1 MKTVKLYDTD
11 SYVKE
16 FTAKVISC
24 EVDGNL
30 WLTVLD
36 RTAFFPEAGGQESDK
51 GFINDIPVD
60 DVQIKD
66 SVIYHRMLQPVEAG
80 SEVQCRLDWNRRFF
94 NMQNHTG
101 EHVFS
106 GIAHKMFGCENVGFH
121 LGSEEVTVDFDIELD
136 EVQID
141 AIEFMAN
148 RAVYN
153 NLPVTVEYPDSDKL
167 STLEYRSKLE
177 LTEDV
182 RIVTIKDID
191 VCACC
196 APHVAST
203 GEIGLIK
210 VMSFMRHRGGVR
222 IFMKCGEYA
231 VKDAISKQKNL
242 SKIAVAL
249 CAKPNETAA
258 TFEKFYNDHNELK
271 QKFSMLKKELSQLKA
286 KNIEDTDGNI
296 VLFEDGADMNSLRA
310 IVLDGMKHAGGVCAG
325 FSGDDEKGY
334 TYVIASQSV
343 ALRAKSKEI
352 NTSLNG
358 KGGGSD
364 EMIQG
369 SVKATREE
377 IEKYFSEV

>member
-1 MKTVKLYDTD
+1 MKTIKLYDTD
-11 SYVKE
+11 SYLKE

-24 EVDGNL
+24 KEEGLDWV
-30 WLTVLD
+30 TVLD
-36 RTAFFPEAGGQESDK
+36 QTAFFPEAGGQESDK
-51 GFINDIPVD
+51 GYINDICVD

-66 SVIYHRMLQPVEAG
+66 GVIYHRMTAPVEEG
-80 SEVQCRLDWNRRFF
+80 TEVQCKLDWNRRFF

-106 GIAHKMFGCENVGFH
+106 GIAHKMCGCENVGFH
-121 LGSEEVTVDFDIELD
+121 LGNEEVTVDFDKELS
-136 EVQID
+136 EIQID

-153 NLPVTVEYPDSDKL
+153 NLPVTVEYPDSETL
-167 STLEYRSKLE
+167 RTLEYRSKLE

-182 RIVTIKDID
+182 RIVTVKNID

-196 APHVAST
+196 APHVAHT

-231 VKDAISKQKNL
+231 VKDAVSKQKNL

-258 TFEKFYNDHNELK
+258 AFEKFYNDHNELK
-271 QKFSMLKKELSQLKA
+271 QKLAALKKELSQLKA
-286 KNIEDTDGNI
+286 QNIEDTDGNI

-310 IVLDGMKHAGGVCAG
+310 LVLDGMNHAGGVCAG
-325 FSGDDEKGY
+325 FSGDDENGY
-334 TYVIASQSV
+334 TYVIASKNV
-343 ALRAKSKEI
+343 ALRGKSKEI
-352 NTSLNG
+352 NTALNG

-377 IEKYFSEV
+377 IEKYFCEV